1 MASCKAG
8 LEKNL
13 NFSFVGSH
21 TLLARGYFLLILVD
35 DLELA
40 NRRLAWILAYWASE
54 L

>member
-13 NFSFVGSH
+13 NFSFVRTN
-21 TLLARGYFLLILVD
+21 TLLARGYFVLILVN

-40 NRRLAWILAYWASE
+40 NRRLVWILAYWASE